1 MLKKCTDKLRQWR
14 TYDDCTESTFSSRLK
29 EIHRALSPLAGLSS
43 PSPAKDATASSLSSK
58 QQTQPELQRSESS
71 LDRTVMSVLSS
82 CPSCSSCSSCLRC
95 SSCCCWPF
103 QPASSLAGSSLLARR
118 RPVVSHVSEAA
129 SSLSIHCAHEPTTI
143 FTMGYHGTVNPLAH
157 GVAHA
162 AAHGANM
169 WQWTQG
175 HGKLCR
181 ACFVKSLLS
190 ITWAAAQIKDH
201 QRSSRILIKSS
212 IKVSLSVQIKHNN
225 ATQLYIRFLDS
236 PCLFL
241 LVPRLNQS
249 LSSPHSAVEDPSGSA
264 VVVWPRFHRTWNL
277 NLVNMKCIP
286 FESTFKRCLSMPR
299 RANPYKC

>member
-58 QQTQPELQRSESS
+58 QQTQPDLQRSESS

-129 SSLSIHCAHEPTTI
+129 SSLIHCAHEHTTI
-143 FTMGYHGTVNPLAH
+143 FTYIYHGISWDSKPTGSWCRSRCRSRCQYVAVNP
-157 GVAHA
+157 GP
-162 AAHGANM
+162 
-169 WQWTQG
+169 WQA
-175 HGKLCR
+175 L
-181 ACFVKSLLS
+181 
-190 ITWAAAQIKDH
+190 
-201 QRSSRILIKSS
+201 
-212 IKVSLSVQIKHNN
+212 
-225 ATQLYIRFLDS
+225 
-236 PCLFL
+236 
-241 LVPRLNQS
+241 
-249 LSSPHSAVEDPSGSA
+249 
-264 VVVWPRFHRTWNL
+264 
-277 NLVNMKCIP
+277 
-286 FESTFKRCLSMPR
+286 
-299 RANPYKC
+299 